1 MNIGNKIRSMRKMKG
16 LSQKELCE
24 GICSQGM
31 LSQIE
36 KNQHISNINLLAKLC
51 NRLEITLDELDVH
64 TVTELHI
71 KQDLKEVS
79 ASLFYQRKYEELY
92 HLIKSHKLD
101 TYFFTKT
108 DRQLILFYEALYY
121 GFIKEEHHKSYEM
134 LEESLSLTFHS
145 KKQQLTYNEILIIN
159 NLAIMMIK
167 LNMLKDGFAYFELI
181 LSNVEKNPKI
191 ENEDK
196 LTIVFFNI
204 ANAYSKN
211 GKYEKALEIAIKGI
225 EWANKPNISTQIR
238 LSYLYYEK
246 AYNEQKLGYPNYMES
261 YKIAYYLSINAKDDM
276 LKKFIQSKIIV
287 D

>member
-1 MNIGNKIRSMRKMKG
+1 MNIGNKLKSIRKMKR

-24 GICSQGM
+24 DICSQGM

-36 KNQHISNINLLAKLC
+36 QNKHIPNISLLAKLC
-51 NRLEITLDELDVH
+51 NRLEITLDELEVH
-64 TVTELHI
+64 TENELHI

-108 DRQLILFYEALYY
+108 DQQLILFYEALYY

-134 LEESLSLTFHS
+134 LEQSLSFTFHS

-167 LNMLKDGFAYFELI
+167 LSMLKDAFAYFDLI
-181 LSNVEKNPKI
+181 LSNVEKNTKI
-191 ENEDK
+191 ENEEK

-211 GKYEKALEIAIKGI
+211 GNYEKALEIAIKGI
-225 EWANKPNISTQIR
+225 EWANKPNIRTQIR
-238 LSYLYYEK
+238 LNYLYYEK
-246 AYNEQKLGYPNYMES
+246 AYNEQMLGVPNYMES
-261 YKIAYYLSINAKDDM
+261 YKIAYYLSINAKDDF
-276 LKKFIQSKIIV
+276 LKKFIQSKIII